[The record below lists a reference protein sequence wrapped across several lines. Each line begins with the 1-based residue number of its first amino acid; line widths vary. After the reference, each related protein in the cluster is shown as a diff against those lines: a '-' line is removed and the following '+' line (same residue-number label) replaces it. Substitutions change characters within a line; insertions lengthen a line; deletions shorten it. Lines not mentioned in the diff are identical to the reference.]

1 MPSHQTYKE
10 ALQTAL
16 EYLDDAEGHAMAGV
30 LSIAFAGVY
39 KELGRLY
46 EVGEILEM
54 EPAAFNDTGDANID
68 LILKLVHHINL
79 VKESIRN
86 LNALESEVRIG

>member
-1 MPSHQTYKE
+1 MSKHQTYKE

-16 EYLDDAEGHAMAGV
+16 EALDDAEGHAMAAV

-39 KELGRLY
+39 SELGRLY

-54 EPAAFNDTGDANID
+54 EPAAFEDGGDANID
-68 LILKLVHHINL
+68 LILKLVHQINS

-86 LNALESEVRIG
+86 LNALQSR